1 MSGVTILLN
10 DSRGVYI
17 PQNFV
22 EIYNPT
28 HWGFAEDDE
37 DIAALRKGP
46 EDEWYWDA
54 WNNVLARAESTDG
67 SGNVW
72 RLSQDGDLFAYCEA
86 YMTTEEYVN
95 FFGWA
100 PDDADEGDVRQM
112 REQAGEDDGQPTEAD
127 EWLSYDEGC

>member
-22 EIYNPT
+22 EVYNPT

-37 DIAALRKGP
+37 DIATLRNGP
-46 EDEWYWDA
+46 EDEWYWEA
-54 WNNVLARAESTDG
+54 WERIFARAKHTDPD
-67 SGNVW
+67 GNVW
-72 RLSQDGDLFAYCEA
+72 LLGQDGDLFAYCEA
-86 YMTTEEYVN
+86 LMTTEESVE
-95 FFGWA
+95 FFGW
-100 PDDADEGDVRQM
+100 DVN
-112 REQAGEDDGQPTEAD
+112 ENDGQPTEAD

>member
-10 DSRGVYI
+10 DSRGVFI

-22 EIYNPT
+22 EVYNPT

-37 DIAALRKGP
+37 DIATLRKGP

-54 WNNVLARAESTDG
+54 WNNVLARAEQTDG
-67 SGNVW
+67 AGNVW

-86 YMTTEEYVN
+86 LMDGLEYVN
-95 FFGWA
+95 FFGYER
-100 PDDADEGDVRQM
+100 D
-112 REQAGEDDGQPTEAD
+112 EDDGQPTEAD
-127 EWLSYDEGC
+127 EWFSYDEGC

>member
-1 MSGVTILLN
+1 MSDVTILLN

-37 DIAALRKGP
+37 DIATLREGP
-46 EDEWYWDA
+46 DAEWYWEA
-54 WNNVLARAESTDG
+54 WESVLARAESTDG

-72 RLSQDGDLFAYCEA
+72 LLHQDGDLFAYCEA
-86 YMTTEEYVN
+86 LMTEDEFVD

-100 PDDADEGDVRQM
+100 PQDED
-112 REQAGEDDGQPTEAD
+112 
-127 EWLSYDEGC
+127 C